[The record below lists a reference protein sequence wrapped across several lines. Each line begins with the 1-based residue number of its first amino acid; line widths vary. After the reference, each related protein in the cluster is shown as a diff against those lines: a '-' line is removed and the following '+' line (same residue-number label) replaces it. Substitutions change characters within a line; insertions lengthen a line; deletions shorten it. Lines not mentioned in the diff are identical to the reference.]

1 LKHEIA
7 VNIASCDATCKLID
21 ADLEALQRYQT
32 EVEPYHGLHESSW
45 SNWESVIVLRSPE
58 LADKIE
64 EAYLHVPP
72 VNNLL
77 HRIEENKW
85 GPLTATAMAD
95 NPEEALR
102 TNLEKAKSYISEIL
116 LPRLKEAKKLLEEE
130 G

>member
-1 LKHEIA
+1 
-7 VNIASCDATCKLID
+7 
-21 ADLEALQRYQT
+21 
-32 EVEPYHGLHESSW
+32 
-45 SNWESVIVLRSPE
+45 VLRSPE